1 MNFKLPDP
9 EQFNIK
15 DCIIAGDECVLI
27 TPKDMSVEWNEDNK
41 IFRSSIWR
49 KSDMHPVSL
58 GFKKFTNL
66 GEQPTFEPMDDY
78 DDLEFVRKLD
88 GSLLIVSKYK
98 GELIVRTRGTIDA
111 SRLENGHEIE
121 FLKNKYP
128 EVFDNFWLDS
138 ERYSLLFEWTTP
150 TNRIVLKESEEPTL
164 WLTGIVNHKDTYD
177 PFLQWM
183 GCSQKMYTYFTQKDL
198 DDLAEYLEVSRP
210 ERYTLNLQ
218 NVAEYLKDETSI
230 EGVVIYAN
238 GGQILKKV
246 KTPSYLYKHRVFTGV
261 KTVDHL
267 FDLFVEHGCSNREN
281 FETLLATNYDWE
293 LVEALKNLMDELYT
307 KWDEVLEKKNQIQSF
322 VKNVN
327 ALDLSRKDIASVII
341 QNYKDLSGLAFALL
355 DGKTIPPHKLWKTL
369 TNSCN

>member
-1 MNFKLPDP
+1 MIALPDP
-9 EQFNIK
+9 DQFNIK
-15 DCIIAGDECVLI
+15 HCIIAGDECVLV
-27 TPKDMSVEWNEDNK
+27 TPKDMSVEWNEDNN

-66 GEQPTFEPMDDY
+66 GEQPAFEPMDDY
-78 DDLEFVRKLD
+78 EDLEFVRKMD

-98 GELIVRTRGTIDA
+98 GELVVRTRGTIDA
-111 SRLENGHEIE
+111 SQLENGYEIE

-138 ERYSLLFEWTTP
+138 EKFSLLFEWTTP

-164 WLTGIVNHKDTYD
+164 WLIGIVSHKDAYD
-177 PFLQWM
+177 PFMQWM
-183 GCSQKMYTYFTQKDL
+183 GCTQKMYTYFTQKDL
-198 DDLAEYLEVSRP
+198 DAQAEFLGVSRP

-218 NVAEYLKDETSI
+218 NVSEYLKDKTSI

-246 KTPSYLYKHRVFTGV
+246 KTPRYLYMHKVFTGI

-267 FDLFVEHGCSNREN
+267 FDLFVDYGQPQREKFEALLSTN
-281 FETLLATNYDWE
+281 FDWE
-293 LVEALKNLMDELYT
+293 LVVALKALMDELYDKIRLIT
-307 KWDEVLEKKNQIQSF
+307 YKIMQI
-322 VKNVN
+322 NVYLIN
-327 ALDLSRKDIASVII
+327 PDFMALDRKGKAQKILELFPND
-341 QNYKDLSGLAFALL
+341 SGIAFALL
-355 DGKTIPPHKLWKTL
+355 DNKEIPPHKLWK
-369 TNSCN
+369 SHAC

>member
-27 TPKDMSVEWNEDNK
+27 TPKGLSIEWNDDNK
-41 IFRSSIWR
+41 VFRSSIWR

-88 GSLLIVSKYK
+88 GSLLIVSQYK

-111 SRLENGHEIE
+111 TQLANGHEIE

-128 EVFDNFWLDS
+128 VAFNNFWLDT
-138 ERYSLLFEWTTP
+138 EKFTLLFEWTTP
-150 TNRIVLKESEEPTL
+150 TNRIVLQESEEPTL
-164 WLTGIVNHKDTYD
+164 WLIGIVGHQTDS
-177 PFLQWM
+177 FM
-183 GCSQKMYTYFTQKDL
+183 GPWTPYNYFSQQDL
-198 DDLAEYLEVSRP
+198 DIQARVLGVSRP

-267 FDLFVEHGCSNREN
+267 FDLFVEYGCSNREN

-293 LVEALKNLMDELYT
+293 LVEALKNLIDELYT
-307 KWDEVLEKKNQIQSF
+307 KWDAIKKQVFCIELYLRDPDFLE
-322 VKNVN
+322 
-327 ALDLSRKDIASVII
+327 LDRKRKAQKILELFPDC
-341 QNYKDLSGLAFALL
+341 SGIAFAVL
-355 DGKTIPPHKLWKTL
+355 DGKVIPPEKLWKTAGL
-369 TNSCN
+369 LNCLG